1 MPRADSPTPVASP
14 AARGVVLMIACSL
27 LFATMATFVGAAHA
41 RAPALSTLMM
51 SAIRSGV
58 NLVALVILARG
69 DAKLLLGDGRRA
81 LWIRGVLGGVSLV
94 SYFTALAHV
103 GVGEAAFLNQT
114 SAVWVAIFAPVF
126 LGEPTGALV
135 WLAVGCSLVGVS
147 LLAAPVAGAP
157 PGDAFGRAIGLFS
170 GLTSA
175 GAYLSVRR
183 AGATNK
189 PITIVFYFTLVAA
202 LGTTIGCVVRQE
214 SLPRDPVTLGLMVG
228 AGLTATLAQLIMT
241 EAYRVGRAGSVAAAG
256 AAGPLF
262 STVLGAVFLRQV
274 PDKHA
279 ALGMGILL
287 VSAMGL
293 PFLAARAADRGT
305 RAA

>member
-1 MPRADSPTPVASP
+1 
-14 AARGVVLMIACSL
+14 MIACSL
-27 LFATMATFVGAAHA
+27 LFATMATFAGAAHQ
-41 RAPALSTLMM
+41 REPALSTLMM

-58 NLVALVILARG
+58 NLVALVVLARG
-69 DAKLLLGDGRRA
+69 DTRLLLGDGRRA

-126 LGEPTGALV
+126 LAEPTGALV
-135 WLAVGCSLVGVS
+135 WLAVACSLVGVS
-147 LLAAPVAGAP
+147 LLSAPVAGAP
-157 PGDAFGRAIGLFS
+157 PGDAFGRAVGLFS

-202 LGTTIGCVVRQE
+202 LGTTIGCVVRHE
-214 SLPRDPVTLGLMVG
+214 ALPRDPVTLGLMVG
-228 AGLTATLAQLIMT
+228 AGLSATVAQLIMT
-241 EAYRVGRAGSVAAAG
+241 EAYRVGRAGPVAAAG

-262 STVLGAVFLRQV
+262 STVLGAVFLGQV

-279 ALGMGILL
+279 AVGMAILL
-287 VSAMGL
+287 VSAVLL
-293 PFLAARAADRGT
+293 PFLAARSAAARDS
-305 RAA
+305 

>member
-1 MPRADSPTPVASP
+1 MPRADSPTPVAST
-14 AARGVVLMIACSL
+14 AARGVGLMIACSL
-27 LFATMATFVGAAHA
+27 LFATMATFVGAAHE
-41 RAPALSTLMM
+41 REPGLSTLMM

-58 NLVALVILARG
+58 NLVALVVLARG
-69 DAKLLLGDGRRA
+69 DVQLLLGDGRRA

-126 LGEPTGALV
+126 LGESTGALV
-135 WLAVGCSLVGVS
+135 WLAVGGSLVGVS
-147 LLAAPVAGAP
+147 LLAAPAAGAP
-157 PGDAFGRAIGLFS
+157 PGDAFGRAVGLFS

-202 LGTTIGCVVRQE
+202 FGTTISCVVRQE

-241 EAYRVGRAGSVAAAG
+241 EAYRVGRAGPVAAAG

-262 STVLGAVFLRQV
+262 STVLGAVFLGQV

-279 ALGMGILL
+279 AVGMGILL

-293 PFLAARAADRGT
+293 PFLAARAAERS
-305 RAA
+305 R